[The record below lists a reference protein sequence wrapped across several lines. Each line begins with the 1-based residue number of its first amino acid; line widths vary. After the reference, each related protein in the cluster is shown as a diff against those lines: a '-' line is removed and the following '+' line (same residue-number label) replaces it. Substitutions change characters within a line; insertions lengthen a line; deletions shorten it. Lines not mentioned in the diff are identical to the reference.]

1 MSVFKVKIDDS
12 HLLKGNDYLVE
23 NPIANLLIVT
33 GMNEHSTRYET
44 FAFELNREGYSVSVL
59 DHFGQGENAIS
70 IERQQEWPKDGW
82 RLFQKAMNLKVEELR
97 KQGKP
102 VYLMGHSMGSFATQ
116 NYLENYPGT
125 VDKAIIMGSNGKNGK
140 ATFQMGYLMARLTT
154 TKKNWNKEAK
164 LMEKASLGPYAKAV
178 KNRKTDLDWLSY
190 NEENV
195 KKYIE
200 DPYCGHSDTH
210 GFFMGMMYGMKEIFR
225 TKNLKRLSLDTPI
238 LIVAGAEDPVGANGK
253 GPTSL
258 YQVYKKLG
266 LKDVTLRLYPGMRHE
281 ILNEKDREKPVSDI
295 LEFLKK

>member
-1 MSVFKVKIDDS
+1 MSIFKVQVDEN
-12 HLLKGNDYLVE
+12 HVMKGNDYLVE
-23 NPIANLLIVT
+23 NPVANLLIIT
-33 GMNEHSTRYET
+33 GMNEHSSRYEA
-44 FAFELNREGYSVSVL
+44 FAYDLNREGISVSVL

-70 IERQQEWPKDGW
+70 VQRQEEWPVDGW
-82 RLFQKAMNLKVEELR
+82 KLLQKGLNLKVEELR

-116 NYLENYPGT
+116 NYLENFPGT
-125 VDKAIIMGSNGKNGK
+125 VDKAIIMGTNGKNGK
-140 ATFQMGYLMARLTT
+140 ASFSMGKIMANLTA

-195 KKYIE
+195 KKYIA
-200 DPYCGHSDTH
+200 DPYCGHSNTH
-210 GFFMGMMYGMKEIFR
+210 GFFVGMMYGLNELFKS
-225 TKNLKRLSLDTPI
+225 KNLKRINLDTPV

-258 YQVYKKLG
+258 YNVYKKLG
-266 LKDVTLRLYPGMRHE
+266 VKDVTLKLYPKMRHE
-281 ILNEKDREKPVSDI
+281 ILNEVERDKPVADI
-295 LEFLKK
+295 IEFLKK